1 MKILLIG
8 LLISTCNCYAGVLP
22 ADFHFRAPSNERVSF
37 VTQFKEYEE
46 EKAEH
51 ENCVELSEQEQNFQ
65 KSDQHELSFFEK
77 CKNFIMELIA
87 LFSMKRE

>member
-8 LLISTCNCYAGVLP
+8 LLITSYSCFAGVLP

-51 ENCVELSEQEQNFQ
+51 ENYEGLSEQEQILQ
-65 KSDQHELSFFEK
+65 KSDEQEMSFFEK

-87 LFSMKRE
+87 LLSMKRE